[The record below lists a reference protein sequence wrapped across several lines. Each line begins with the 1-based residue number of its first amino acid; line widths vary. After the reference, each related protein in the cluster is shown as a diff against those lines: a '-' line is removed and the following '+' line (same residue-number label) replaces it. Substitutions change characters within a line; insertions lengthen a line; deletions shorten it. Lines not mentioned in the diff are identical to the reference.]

1 MMMNLLSKPFAT
13 VFVTTFLLL
22 LASSSCCQALT
33 SSPTANRISSIMP
46 LYSAASA
53 AAATTLAPEAP
64 SVTKVT
70 RTSTTA
76 PTVTPDKVN
85 DKSAEQSD
93 FKGDGSLWEIRI
105 LDNDHHF
112 DYQVAEILVKVA
124 ELSELQAFRA
134 MRTAEK
140 QGSCSI
146 GEYDYEM
153 AEHYTHALL
162 DHQLGCEMNPLGFM

>member
-1 MMMNLLSKPFAT
+1 MPVLS
-13 VFVTTFLLL
+13 
-22 LASSSCCQALT
+22 
-33 SSPTANRISSIMP
+33 
-46 LYSAASA
+46 
-53 AAATTLAPEAP
+53 ATTVAPERP
-64 SVTKVT
+64 VTKEQV
-70 RTSTTA
+70 SA
-76 PTVTPDKVN
+76 PAKRLAN
-85 DKSAEQSD
+85 KSAEQNDFSD
-93 FKGDGSLWEIRI
+93 DGSMWEIRI

-140 QGSCSI
+140 NGSCSI